1 MSKMLNICFMGNPK
15 FAVQTLD
22 VLYKEENIDVKLVVS
37 SKDKKRSRNK
47 VTPTPIK
54 QYAMDNDI
62 PVITP
67 DSVNTEE
74 FVNQLKELEI
84 DFIVVV
90 AFGQLIGKLLLEEF
104 NDRIINL
111 HPSILPKYRGAAPM
125 QFTLLNGDTKTA
137 PTTMLIEK
145 GMDSGDILMQN
156 IVDVDINDDY
166 YSLEEKMSDLGSKAV
181 RDTILNFDVVYQNRI
196 KQDDDLATYTSKI
209 SKEMGKIDWE
219 KSSFDIYNQIRALID
234 FPTAFFTYEG
244 DNVKVIEAEIL
255 ENYKA
260 KPGYIYEADGKNNIV
275 IGTGDGAIKINK
287 LQFPGKKAMD
297 TKSFL
302 MGNDFKKG
310 IILDDW
316 FRIKLWYTW

>member
-1 MSKMLNICFMGNPK
+1 MKSKMLNICFMGNPK

-47 VTPTPIK
+47 VTPTAVK

-62 PVITP
+62 AIATP

-104 NDRIINL
+104 DDRIINL

-125 QFTLLNGDTKTA
+125 QFTLLNGDKKTA

-156 IVDVDINDDY
+156 IVDVDIRDDY
-166 YSLEEKMSDLGSKAV
+166 YSLEEKMSDLGSKAI
-181 RDTILNFDVVYQNRI
+181 RDTLLNFDKLYENRI
-196 KQDDDLATYTSKI
+196 KQDNGAATYTSKI
-209 SKEMGKIDWE
+209 TKEMGKIDWE
-219 KSSFDIYNQIRALID
+219 KSSFEIYNQIRALVA
-234 FPTAFFTYEG
+234 FPKAYFSYEG
-244 DNVKVIEAEIL
+244 DKVKVLEAEVL
-255 ENYKA
+255 DNYKA
-260 KPGYIYEADGKNNIV
+260 NPGYIYEADNKNNII
-275 IGTGDGAIKINK
+275 IGTGDGAIRINK
-287 LQFPGKKAMD
+287 LQFPGKKFMD

-310 IILDDW
+310 IKLDDW
-316 FRIKLWYTW
+316 LRISL

>member
-1 MSKMLNICFMGNPK
+1 MKSKMLNICFMGNPK

-47 VTPTPIK
+47 VSPTPIK
-54 QYAMDNDI
+54 QYALDNDI
-62 PVITP
+62 KVVTP

-74 FVNQLKELEI
+74 FVEQLKDLEI

-125 QFTLLNGDTKTA
+125 QFTLLNGDEKTA

-156 IVDVDINDDY
+156 IVDVDIKDDY
-166 YSLEEKMSDLGSKAV
+166 YSLEEKMSDLGSKAI
-181 RDTILNFDVVYQNRI
+181 RDTLLNFDELYKNRI
-196 KQDDDLATYTSKI
+196 KQDDDKATYTSKI
-209 SKEMGKIDWE
+209 SKEMGKIYWE
-219 KSSFDIYNQIRALID
+219 KSSFEIYNQIRALVD
-234 FPTAFFTYEG
+234 FPKAYFAYEG
-244 DNVKVIEAEIL
+244 DNVKVLEAQIL
-255 ENYKA
+255 DNYQA
-260 KPGYIYEADGKNNIV
+260 NPGYIYEADSKNNIV
-275 IGTGDGAIKINK
+275 IGTGDGAIKIDK

-310 IILDDW
+310 IKLDDW
-316 FRIKLWYTW
+316 FRISL